1 MSLRINNNVEALN
14 AHRYLAQNDK
24 MLSKSLEKLSSG
36 QKINVAADGPAA
48 LVISENMRA
57 QIGGL
62 QQAVNNNENAVSL
75 VQTAEGAL
83 NEVSKLL
90 IDVRQ
95 RAIAA
100 ANVGVNDEA
109 MVEAS
114 QEEIENALSAID
126 RIALNTQF
134 GRQKLLDGSRSASGN
149 TVGANL
155 EFVGVSADT
164 QDSGSEGYAVRVTQ
178 AATQATDTSATA
190 LTQEMVNAGETLRI
204 REGSR
209 EAIYTTK
216 EGETVEGAIKGLAAR
231 VEQAGLNVSVESVE
245 GGKLKVTHKDYGSE
259 ASFEVQ
265 TDSNLFAEETK
276 PIQNGQDV
284 QGSINGESVQ
294 GEGQLMI
301 GRRGSQTTDG
311 LVIKFTGSQVPDGN
325 IAGSVN
331 VKGGLKFQVGANK
344 GQLVGVNLRDMS
356 TTQLARNVANDSGF
370 QSLADVDVR
379 TGDGAQDALDVIDK
393 AIQEVSSTRGEL
405 GAFQKN
411 TLETNLSS
419 LRIATENMTAAESSI
434 RDADMALELAAF
446 TRNQIMTQSATA
458 QLAQA
463 NALPQNVLRLLASQ

>member
-1 MSLRINNNVEALN
+1 MSLRINNNTEALN

-36 QKINVAADGPAA
+36 QRINVAADGPAA

-83 NEVSKLL
+83 NEVSQLL
-90 IDVRQ
+90 VDVRQ

-109 MVEAS
+109 MVQAS
-114 QEEIENALSAID
+114 QEEIENALGAID

-149 TVGANL
+149 AVGQNL
-155 EFVGVSADT
+155 EFVSVSAEA
-164 QDSGSEGYAVRVTQ
+164 QESGPNGYAVRVTQ
-178 AATQATDTSATA
+178 AATQSTITSSGA
-190 LTQEMVNAGETLRI
+190 LTAEMIQNGETLRI

-231 VEQAGLNVSVESVE
+231 VEQAGLNVEVKNED
-245 GGKLKVTHKDYGSE
+245 GKIKVTHNDYGSE

-265 TDSNLFAEETK
+265 TDSNLFAAETT
-276 PIQNGQDV
+276 PIRNGQDV
-284 QGSINGESVQ
+284 QGSINGESVE
-294 GEGQLMI
+294 GKGQLMI
-301 GRRGSQTTDG
+301 GRRGSQTIDG
-311 LVIKFTGSQVPDGN
+311 LVVKFTGDAVP
-325 IAGSVN
+325 AGSMAGTVN

-344 GQLVGVNLRDMS
+344 DQLVGVNLRDMS
-356 TTQLARNVANDSGF
+356 TTQLARNVKNESGF
-370 QSLADVDVR
+370 QSLADIDVR
-379 TGDGAQDALDVIDK
+379 TGGGAQDALDVIDK